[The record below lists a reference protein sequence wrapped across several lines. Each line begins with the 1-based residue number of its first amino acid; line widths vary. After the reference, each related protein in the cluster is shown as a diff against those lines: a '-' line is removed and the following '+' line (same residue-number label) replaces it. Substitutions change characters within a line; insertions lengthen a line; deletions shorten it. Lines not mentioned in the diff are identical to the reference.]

1 MTQVSPITE
10 LIHQIDSSSVICGE
24 TKLICIDG
32 PAGSGKT
39 TLATSLSKLL
49 DKAHL
54 IHMDEIYD
62 GWEQALTEKT
72 TNNLIKWIISPLISK
87 QPIEFLKFD
96 WNLMKRNQKVRIENP
111 KYLII
116 EGVGSVIDPVIQYCA
131 LKIWVQTKPEVGL
144 LRVLNRDGNQIE
156 AEMRKWQ
163 ILETKHF
170 LKYQTKE
177 ICDVWVD
184 GDSKENIDT
193 SSQFVRTNR

>member
-1 MTQVSPITE
+1 MTQVRPITE
-10 LIHQIDSSSVICGE
+10 LIHQIDSSSVTCGE

-39 TLATSLSKLL
+39 TLATSLTKLL
-49 DKAHL
+49 DNAYV

-72 TNNLIKWIISPLISK
+72 TNNLINWIVLPLKNK
-87 QPIEFLKFD
+87 QPIEFHKFD

-111 KYLII
+111 RYLII

-144 LRVLNRDGNQIE
+144 LRVLNRDGDQIE

-163 ILETKHF
+163 KLETKHF

-177 ICDVWVD
+177 NCDVWVD

>member
-10 LIHQIDSSSVICGE
+10 LIHQIDSSSVTCGE

-72 TNNLIKWIISPLISK
+72 TNNLIKWIISPFISK
-87 QPIEFLKFD
+87 QPI
-96 WNLMKRNQKVRIENP
+96 
-111 KYLII
+111 
-116 EGVGSVIDPVIQYCA
+116 
-131 LKIWVQTKPEVGL
+131 
-144 LRVLNRDGNQIE
+144 
-156 AEMRKWQ
+156 
-163 ILETKHF
+163 
-170 LKYQTKE
+170 
-177 ICDVWVD
+177 
-184 GDSKENIDT
+184 
-193 SSQFVRTNR
+193 